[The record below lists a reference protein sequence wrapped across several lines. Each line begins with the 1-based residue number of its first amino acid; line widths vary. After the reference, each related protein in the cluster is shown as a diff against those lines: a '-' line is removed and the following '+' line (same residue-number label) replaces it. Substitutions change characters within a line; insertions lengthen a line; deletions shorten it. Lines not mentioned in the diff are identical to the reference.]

1 MWHLLDATGQTVA
14 QAPTLVLAC
23 AHQSTTLL
31 QTLPAAQSVPA
42 VAMTRLRGQVT
53 QVPAT
58 AAHTAFI
65 RQPKLPVAGNGYVVP
80 LPDGSLLCGA
90 TVKRDDEDASVRPAD
105 HLHNL
110 SRAHRRGPGAICTLM
125 NGTMPRIVMMN
136 AEWTDGALTKY
147 LYRRTHTQAEL
158 SDARLPDVLANE
170 PPAYREAYTDLLH
183 TRLFGLCLRSK
194 TFAQWSRAVQQ
205 SGTGWPAYIS
215 KYLWRQVHGEP
226 KGTKAG
232 GVRGVFAGSDAGDE
246 ARPCE
251 G

>member
-1 MWHLLDATGQTVA
+1 MKGYSGGLSRVWQTE
-14 QAPTLVLAC
+14 
-23 AHQSTTLL
+23 TTLGGR
-31 QTLPAAQSVPA
+31 THSVWSPDRASADAALDSAMAATKDSVA
-42 VAMTRLRGQVT
+42 RGVETARVSQVM
-53 QVPAT
+53 
-58 AAHTAFI
+58 
-65 RQPKLPVAGNGYVVP
+65 YY
-80 LPDGSLLCGA
+80 
-90 TVKRDDEDASVRPAD
+90 
-105 HLHNL
+105 L

-232 GVRGVFAGSDAGDE
+232 GVRGVVAGSDAGDE

>member
-1 MWHLLDATGQTVA
+1 MKGYSGGLSRVWQTE
-14 QAPTLVLAC
+14 
-23 AHQSTTLL
+23 TTLGGR
-31 QTLPAAQSVPA
+31 THSVWSPDRSSADAALDSAMAATKDSVA
-42 VAMTRLRGQVT
+42 RGVETARVSQVM
-53 QVPAT
+53 
-58 AAHTAFI
+58 
-65 RQPKLPVAGNGYVVP
+65 YY
-80 LPDGSLLCGA
+80 
-90 TVKRDDEDASVRPAD
+90 
-105 HLHNL
+105 L

-232 GVRGVFAGSDAGDE
+232 GFRGVVAGSDAGDE

>member
-1 MWHLLDATGQTVA
+1 MKGYSGGLSRVWQTE
-14 QAPTLVLAC
+14 
-23 AHQSTTLL
+23 TTLGGRAHSVWS
-31 QTLPAAQSVPA
+31 PDRASADAALDSAMAATKDSVA
-42 VAMTRLRGQVT
+42 RGVETARVSQVM
-53 QVPAT
+53 
-58 AAHTAFI
+58 
-65 RQPKLPVAGNGYVVP
+65 YY
-80 LPDGSLLCGA
+80 
-90 TVKRDDEDASVRPAD
+90 
-105 HLHNL
+105 L

>member
-1 MWHLLDATGQTVA
+1 MKGYSGGLSRVWQTE
-14 QAPTLVLAC
+14 
-23 AHQSTTLL
+23 TTLGGRAHSVWS
-31 QTLPAAQSVPA
+31 PDRASADAALDSAMAATKDSVA
-42 VAMTRLRGQVT
+42 RGVETARVSQVM
-53 QVPAT
+53 
-58 AAHTAFI
+58 
-65 RQPKLPVAGNGYVVP
+65 YY
-80 LPDGSLLCGA
+80 
-90 TVKRDDEDASVRPAD
+90 
-105 HLHNL
+105 L

-125 NGTMPRIVMMN
+125 NGTMPRIIMMN

-232 GVRGVFAGSDAGDE
+232 GVRGVVAGSDAGDE

>member
-1 MWHLLDATGQTVA
+1 MAATKDSVA
-14 QAPTLVLAC
+14 
-23 AHQSTTLL
+23 
-31 QTLPAAQSVPA
+31 
-42 VAMTRLRGQVT
+42 RGVETARVSQVM
-53 QVPAT
+53 
-58 AAHTAFI
+58 
-65 RQPKLPVAGNGYVVP
+65 YY
-80 LPDGSLLCGA
+80 
-90 TVKRDDEDASVRPAD
+90 
-105 HLHNL
+105 L

-232 GVRGVFAGSDAGDE
+232 GGRGVVAGSDAGDE

>member
-1 MWHLLDATGQTVA
+1 VKGYSGGLSRVWQTE
-14 QAPTLVLAC
+14 
-23 AHQSTTLL
+23 TTLGGR
-31 QTLPAAQSVPA
+31 THSVWSPDRASADAALDSAMAATKDSVA
-42 VAMTRLRGQVT
+42 RGVETARVSQVM
-53 QVPAT
+53 
-58 AAHTAFI
+58 
-65 RQPKLPVAGNGYVVP
+65 YY
-80 LPDGSLLCGA
+80 
-90 TVKRDDEDASVRPAD
+90 
-105 HLHNL
+105 L

-232 GVRGVFAGSDAGDE
+232 GVRGVVAGSDAGDE

>member
-1 MWHLLDATGQTVA
+1 MKGYSGGLSRVWQTE
-14 QAPTLVLAC
+14 
-23 AHQSTTLL
+23 TTLGGRAHSVWS
-31 QTLPAAQSVPA
+31 PDRASADAALDSAMAATKDSVA
-42 VAMTRLRGQVT
+42 RGVETARVSQVM
-53 QVPAT
+53 
-58 AAHTAFI
+58 
-65 RQPKLPVAGNGYVVP
+65 Y
-80 LPDGSLLCGA
+80 D
-90 TVKRDDEDASVRPAD
+90 
-105 HLHNL
+105 L

-125 NGTMPRIVMMN
+125 NGTMPRIIMMN

-232 GVRGVFAGSDAGDE
+232 GVRGVVAGSDAGDE